1 MIVVR
6 YRSYV
11 VIGCVISRICWK
23 NSFDPCCRE
32 RKIDQAEPE
41 QPAQAPA
48 RNLQYMEPVD
58 QGLSW
63 DQILRFKGLAFA
75 SGGKFKAPLAA
86 VFSLSP
92 SFQSCIPEVEIAFLA
107 PASITNSIGVHLCV
121 IRRASATQRRS
132 QPTARVRRPPTTRQ
146 AG

>member
-11 VIGCVISRICWK
+11 VIGCDISRIFWK
-23 NSFDPCCRE
+23 NSFDPCCRD
-32 RKIDQAEPE
+32 RKTDQAEPE

-75 SGGKFKAPLAA
+75 SGGKFKANLAA
-86 VFSLSP
+86 CYFLCTSEVALRFSKL
-92 SFQSCIPEVEIAFLA
+92 
-107 PASITNSIGVHLCV
+107 
-121 IRRASATQRRS
+121 
-132 QPTARVRRPPTTRQ
+132 
-146 AG
+146 